1 MQVGKYL
8 LDDHWVLNASNQF
21 DSAAAFTA
29 RFIGHVLVPD
39 RLAAVNYCA
48 NRLSCRFVD
57 VNTENPLQSL
67 ALDHRCTACGWRLV
81 LSLIRHF
88 DLPLPRF
95 TGVTCTRCLLFSA
108 TTP

>member
-48 NRLSCRFVD
+48 IGCPADLSMSILKTRFNRW
-57 VNTENPLQSL
+57 
-67 ALDHRCTACGWRLV
+67 A
-81 LSLIRHF
+81 
-88 DLPLPRF
+88 
-95 TGVTCTRCLLFSA
+95 
-108 TTP
+108 